1 MKKLIFFSLLFILF
15 SCKSKIT
22 KDCITEYNYIIQLEY
37 FNEYANLDTIS
48 TNLTQYSKDSIILD
62 LKYYKSYYQGEMND
76 YCLIATVNKKE
87 KFLAYS
93 VKNFKVLE
101 KIKIRE
107 LKY

>member
-1 MKKLIFFSLLFILF
+1 MKKLIFFNLLFILF
-15 SCKSKIT
+15 SCKEEKI
-22 KDCITEYNYIIQLEY
+22 KSPILYNYKIQIEY
-37 FNEYANLDTIS
+37 FNEYANLDTIHI
-48 TNLTQYSKDSIILD
+48 NLTEFSKNSINLK
-62 LKYYKSYYQGEMND
+62 LKYYKSYNKQEMND